1 MVITGDKPR
10 DMEGSESGA
19 ILDSA
24 YHDQEGGGGEPRLPA
39 QDTNLRGLGEQ
50 VSNTVKIVF

>member
-1 MVITGDKPR
+1 MRNNTGQESVVITGDKPR

-39 QDTNLRGLGEQ
+39 QDTNLSWGT
-50 VSNTVKIVF
+50 S